1 MRLLPRIAL
10 LEIGMMVMMDYFC
23 VLLLMNGRPHG
34 NRDLYK
40 CLQHLIRENQGILDD
55 DALHYLPSKIMFT
68 TCVTVTSS
76 SDSTPMLAACRR
88 SRISTHLDSS
98 SKPNSRSSSS
108 CVAQRAR

>member
-40 CLQHLIRENQGILDD
+40 CLQHLIRENQGLLDD
-55 DALHYLPSKIMFT
+55 DAQHL
-68 TCVTVTSS
+68 
-76 SDSTPMLAACRR
+76 LAFQDHVHNMCHRNV
-88 SRISTHLDSS
+88 LL
-98 SKPNSRSSSS
+98 
-108 CVAQRAR
+108 